1 MSYVM
6 ERRISDLTRIVRL
19 IEEMKDQSDFLGKD
33 DVINHLRWTVKAIAE
48 DIWMERNNY
57 TEENSK

>member
-1 MSYVM
+1 
-6 ERRISDLTRIVRL
+6 
-19 IEEMKDQSDFLGKD
+19 MKDQSDFLGKD